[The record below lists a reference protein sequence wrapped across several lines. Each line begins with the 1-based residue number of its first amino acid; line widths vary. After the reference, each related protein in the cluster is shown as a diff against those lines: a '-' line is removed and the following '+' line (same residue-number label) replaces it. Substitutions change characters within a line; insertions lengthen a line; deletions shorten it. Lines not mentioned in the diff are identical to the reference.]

1 VITGDFNMEVI
12 VSGQGRQTN
21 LQVNNTTDKV
31 AQTSNAGALEPIK
44 GDNNKNTGNNKITE
58 KELKNA
64 VDKLNK
70 FLEDNKTHAEYEYH
84 DTFKHDLMIRIVDN
98 ESGKVIQEVP
108 PRKILDMVSKMLEIV
123 GVLIDKKA

>member
-1 VITGDFNMEVI
+1 MEVI

-21 LQVNNTTDKV
+21 LQVNNNIDKV
-31 AQTSNAGALEPIK
+31 AQTSNTGALEPIK
-44 GDNNKNTGNNKITE
+44 SDDNKNIGNNKITE

-84 DTFKHDLMIRIVDN
+84 DTFKNDLMIRIVDN

>member
-1 VITGDFNMEVI
+1 MEVI

-21 LQVNNTTDKV
+21 LQVNNNIDKV
-31 AQTSNAGALEPIK
+31 IQTSNAGSLEPIK
-44 GDNNKNTGNNKITE
+44 GDDNKNTGNNKITE

>member
-1 VITGDFNMEVI
+1 MEVK
-12 VSGQGRQTN
+12 VSSQGGQTN
-21 LQVNNTTDKV
+21 LQVNKNTDKA
-31 AQTSNAGALEPIK
+31 AQTSNAGSLEIVK
-44 GDNNKNTGNNKITE
+44 VDDNVSTGNKKVTE